1 MHSKVNRIISFL
13 MLFLFIT
20 MLTGCNKE
28 PDVEVLPEKPL
39 DDSTSSQFIVYD
51 KAKFF
56 YLNNLKIPSN
66 WHREDKDD
74 GFVLTES
81 KTGSDIVFRISD
93 YSPIINNITKT
104 EAASVLNTETSKF
117 LSFEKKTGNTLSMTY
132 YNNINGKQFLV
143 SETQI
148 FNFKYIYKIIFTCE
162 EKYFEK
168 QKDVYNTLVS
178 SLSLSSDILGIP
190 NGYSGIYS
198 SSTSTFSLYPLDWQL
213 NRGADYYTST
223 INNTSITVTLA
234 QPIDNFAGMDK
245 TTYNTVMQ
253 KTVANFST
261 SAFNNSNGIVIAE
274 GYYTQDSVRYL
285 VCNKIYNVQ
294 THSINVIFV
303 SPENEFASYID
314 KYDII
319 SNNVFLQ

>member
-1 MHSKVNRIISFL
+1 MYSKKNRIMSFL
-13 MLFLFIT
+13 VLLFFLIT
-20 MLTGCNKE
+20 LTGCNQE
-28 PDVEVLPEKPL
+28 PNVEILPEKPI
-39 DDSTSSQFIVYD
+39 DDNATIQYVAYD

-56 YLNNLKIPSN
+56 YLNSLKIPSN
-66 WHREDKDD
+66 WHKEDRDD
-74 GFVLTES
+74 GFVLTEA
-81 KTGSDIVFRISD
+81 KTGSDIVFCISD
-93 YSPIINNITKT
+93 YSPVINTITKN
-104 EAASVLNTETSKF
+104 EAASALNTETSKL

-143 SETQI
+143 SETQV

-162 EKYFEK
+162 EKHFEK
-168 QKDVYNTLVS
+168 QKDVYNTVVN

-190 NGYSGIYS
+190 NGYSGMYS
-198 SSTSTFSLYPLDWQL
+198 PSTSTFSLYPLEWQL
-213 NRGADYYTST
+213 NKGTDYYTST

-234 QPIDNFAGMDK
+234 QPINNFAGMDK

-253 KTVANFST
+253 KTVSNFST
-261 SAFNNSNGIVIAE
+261 SAFQNINGVVTAE